1 MDKKILMD
9 KMIDYRETLN
19 YITMIFF
26 PSKTE
31 TEFNLIYSDCAPQ
44 KKKNKQKKSNIKP
57 LLCVHGFPT
66 LL

>member
-1 MDKKILMD
+1 MD

-31 TEFNLIYSDCAPQ
+31 TEFHLSDCAPQ
-44 KKKNKQKKSNIKP
+44 KKKKKKKSY
-57 LLCVHGFPT
+57 LA
-66 LL
+66 